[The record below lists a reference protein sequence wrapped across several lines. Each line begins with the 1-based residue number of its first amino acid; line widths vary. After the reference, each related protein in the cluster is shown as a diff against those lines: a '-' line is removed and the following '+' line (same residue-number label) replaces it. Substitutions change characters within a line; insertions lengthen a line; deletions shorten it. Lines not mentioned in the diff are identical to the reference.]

1 MVDVDAADAPS
12 WRDVSDIPE
21 ARVSE
26 VREWYR
32 MYKTAEGKG
41 ENKYGL
47 GGPCRLPKD
56 GRAPPGHRAARSR
69 PPPPA
74 AAGRLVSRRLR
85 LAQAAPSTPSMRSGW
100 RKGRTSTGRT

>member
-12 WRDVSDIPE
+12 WREVSDIPE

-41 ENKYGL
+41 ENTYGL
-47 GGPCRLPKD
+47 D
-56 GRAPPGHRAARSR
+56 GAAHVHS
-69 PPPPA
+69 
-74 AAGRLVSRRLR
+74 
-85 LAQAAPSTPSMRSGW
+85 PSPSPLT
-100 RKGRTSTGRT
+100 RKP